1 MQLSWLGAVAIVV
14 TTLLNSMPMTIWAEF
29 LADDAVRAIQFYW
42 EV

>member
-14 TTLLNSMPMTIWAEF
+14 IMLLKSMPMTIWAEF
-29 LADDAVRAIQFYW
+29 LADDAVRAVQFYL